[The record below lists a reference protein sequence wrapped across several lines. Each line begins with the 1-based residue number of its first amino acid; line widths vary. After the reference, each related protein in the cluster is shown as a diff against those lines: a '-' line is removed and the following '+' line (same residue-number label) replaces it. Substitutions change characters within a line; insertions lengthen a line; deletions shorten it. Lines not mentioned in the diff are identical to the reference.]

1 MDSND
6 LNRVAHFSELYNN
19 MISKFNMKHD
29 IDRAKYG
36 RTTDATICQNL
47 FILCP
52 DVDYELSRNKNI
64 RDIVDWLVKYNK
76 YGMILF
82 DQYKERLDLE
92 TTLIIDNISLIE
104 KTKKFDMNKMN
115 TLPEDILNTI
125 WSYLPMKEK
134 GICILGSDWWS
145 DKTKRLM
152 KLKQKELVHLSNNM
166 RIYYNKIYNRWGSG
180 PHMSGYNFNSK
191 SFEKIQNLEKDY
203 IYNMKKIDIINWLGK
218 MIILHLN
225 IELRDKNLRGNVI
238 KGGFYCLILIDFY
251 LKKKEGD
258 RLLLEE
264 NRKSIKKDKRKDRE
278 NSKKRQK

>member
-6 LNRVAHFSELYNN
+6 LNRIEHFSELYDN
-19 MISKFNMKHD
+19 MLSKFDMRYD

-47 FILCP
+47 SILCP
-52 DVDYELSRNKNI
+52 NVDYELSRNKNI
-64 RDIVDWLVKYNK
+64 RDIVEWLVKYNN

-82 DQYKERLDLE
+82 NQYKERLDLE
-92 TTLIIDNISLIE
+92 TRLIIDNISLIE
-104 KTKKFDMNKMN
+104 KTNKFDMNKMN

-125 WSYLPMKEK
+125 WSYLPRKEK
-134 GICILGSDWWS
+134 GICILTSDWWS
-145 DKTKRLM
+145 DKKNRLM
-152 KLKQKELVHLSNNM
+152 KLKQKELVYLTNNM
-166 RIYYNKIYNRWGSG
+166 KIYYNKCYNRWSGSN
-180 PHMSGYNFNSK
+180 SSSYNSK
-191 SFEKIQNLEKDY
+191 SFERIVNLEKYY

-218 MIILHLN
+218 IIMLHLN
-225 IELRDKNLRGNVI
+225 IELRNKVLRGNVI
-238 KGGFYCLILIDFY
+238 KGGFNCLILILDY

-264 NRKSIKKDKRKDRE
+264 NRKSIKKEKRKDRE